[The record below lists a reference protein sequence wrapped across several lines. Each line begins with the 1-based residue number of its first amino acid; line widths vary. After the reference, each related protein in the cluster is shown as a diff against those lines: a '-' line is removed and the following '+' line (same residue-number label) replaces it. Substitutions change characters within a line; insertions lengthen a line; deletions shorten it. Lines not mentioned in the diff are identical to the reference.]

1 MFSVK
6 WRTEKGSIQRSI
18 PGSVLINNRNRRN
31 WLGFGEDE
39 KEAGGG
45 ETRLRHVITSGGE
58 YSIRGVP
65 EESCGEHGRL
75 CCGWLQ
81 GIHGQCLWRNKCG
94 AYVCGLRLPQELSQ
108 EGSTARRKLKNKF
121 WTCHDS
127 WVSSHNYPLSS
138 NSGPSSFVRTTHSE
152 KEKIESL
159 SIKLD
164 DWIDEGLSFFPS
176 SCLFLWCLQLSVD
189 CRYNRH
195 WYWYCCKRK
204 YIELMDFFSSWN
216 IIQLLFSLSCLLL
229 LQVFFLCL

>member
-65 EESCGEHGRL
+65 EESCGEYGRL

-108 EGSTARRKLKNKF
+108 EGSTARRKLNEQVLNLSYELSEF
-121 WTCHDS
+121 TQL
-127 WVSSHNYPLSS
+127 PLF
-138 NSGPSSFVRTTHSE
+138 PILLLHIWFVRTTHNE
-152 KEKIESL
+152 E
-159 SIKLD
+159 
-164 DWIDEGLSFFPS
+164 
-176 SCLFLWCLQLSVD
+176 
-189 CRYNRH
+189 
-195 WYWYCCKRK
+195 
-204 YIELMDFFSSWN
+204 
-216 IIQLLFSLSCLLL
+216 
-229 LQVFFLCL
+229 